1 MPIQDTIARGETAAL
16 EAFETLQAF
25 PDVPE
30 IDFRNAMA
38 SFASGVTLVT
48 TRDADGEPHG
58 FTASSFASLSLH
70 PPMVLVCMGKRVTTY
85 DVFTRASTFAVS
97 ILNADQ
103 AHLAKLFA
111 TRGADRFGDPAM
123 IDSAGG
129 LPVALGALAQLD
141 CALEILHPGGDHAIL
156 IGRPLSIRL
165 APGKPLVHWDRGL
178 GGYAEG

>member
-1 MPIQDTIARGETAAL
+1 MSAPDL
-16 EAFETLQAF
+16 PHAFD
-25 PDVPE
+25 DVAE

-48 TRDADGEPHG
+48 TRDAAGQPHG

-70 PPMVLVCMGKRVTTY
+70 PPMVLVCMGKRSMAY
-85 DVFTRASTFAVS
+85 EIFTHAPTFAVS

-103 AHLAKLFA
+103 AHLARLFS

-123 IDSAGG
+123 IDSARG
-129 LPVALGALAQLD
+129 LPVAQGALAQLD

-165 APGKPLVHWDRGL
+165 LPGKPLIHWDRTLSGL
-178 GGYAEG
+178 VDG

>member
-1 MPIQDTIARGETAAL
+1 MTVSAAPH
-16 EAFETLQAF
+16 A

-48 TRDADGEPHG
+48 TRDAAGQPHG

-70 PPMVLVCMGKRVTTY
+70 PPMVLVCMGRRATAY
-85 DVFTRASTFAVS
+85 EIFTEAPTFAVS
-97 ILNADQ
+97 VLNAGQ
-103 AHLAKLFA
+103 THLAKLFS

-123 IDSAGG
+123 IDSVRG
-129 LPVALGALAQLD
+129 LPVADGALAQFD

-165 APGKPLVHWDRGL
+165 TPGQPLVHWDRRFGVFT
-178 GGYAEG
+178 ES

>member
-1 MPIQDTIARGETAAL
+1 MSASDTPH
-16 EAFETLQAF
+16 AFH
-25 PDVPE
+25 DVPE

-48 TRDADGEPHG
+48 TRDAAGQPHG

-70 PPMVLVCMGKRVTTY
+70 PPMVLVCMGKRATAY
-85 DVFTRASTFAVS
+85 EIFTHAKTFAVS

-103 AHLAKLFA
+103 AHLARLFS
-111 TRGADRFGDPAM
+111 TPGADRFGDPAI
-123 IDSAGG
+123 IDSAQG
-129 LPVALGALAQLD
+129 LPVAQGALAQLD

-165 APGKPLVHWDRGL
+165 TSGRPLLHWNRAM
-178 GGYAEG
+178 GGFAES

>member
-1 MPIQDTIARGETAAL
+1 MSIQDAIARDEGAAL
-16 EAFETLQAF
+16 ETFELPHAF

-85 DVFTRASTFAVS
+85 DVFTRARTFAVS
-97 ILNADQ
+97 ILKADQ

-129 LPVALGALAQLD
+129 LPVADGALAQLD

-165 APGKPLVHWDRGL
+165 NPGKPLVHWDRGL